1 MSPVRLPRSRSERR
15 DIVEVARAMAAGG
28 LVPATAGN
36 VSRRTSRGILITPT
50 RRAYRSMRRRDLIL
64 LDGAGTRISG
74 RHEPSREVPLHL
86 AIYGDRPDVGAI
98 IHTHSPYATAWSF
111 RGLRLPDSEDLE
123 YLGVGPVQTSP
134 PAPAGSEAL
143 AGAVAGSL
151 GESKATLIGEHGVV
165 AVGADPWE
173 ALEVAEVVEAA
184 ARVAWILSGRVAEP
198 PAGAPRPGTP
208 SRSRATP

>member
-64 LDGAGTRISG
+64 LDGTGTRISG

-98 IHTHSPYATAWSF
+98 LSTHSPSPSARSF
-111 RGLRLPDSEDLE
+111 PGLPLPE
-123 YLGVGPVQTSP
+123 
-134 PAPAGSEAL
+134 
-143 AGAVAGSL
+143 
-151 GESKATLIGEHGVV
+151 
-165 AVGADPWE
+165 
-173 ALEVAEVVEAA
+173 
-184 ARVAWILSGRVAEP
+184 
-198 PAGAPRPGTP
+198 
-208 SRSRATP
+208 